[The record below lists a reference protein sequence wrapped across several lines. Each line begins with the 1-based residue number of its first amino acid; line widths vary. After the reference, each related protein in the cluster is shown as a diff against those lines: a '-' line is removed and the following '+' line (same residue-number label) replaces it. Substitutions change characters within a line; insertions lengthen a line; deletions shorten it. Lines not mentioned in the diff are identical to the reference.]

1 MSHYVVYG
9 LGISGISALKFLA
22 QNNQKII
29 AIDDNSQAVL
39 DLESKLLNENFAFIS
54 NIEFLKFEDIK
65 WNINTSIIFAPGI
78 PLYHPKPHKILE
90 IVNKYHCKL
99 ICDIELFYQEY
110 HQIYNFI
117 GITGTNGKS
126 TTAAL
131 TNFILNHIGLPSE
144 VGGNIGKPCFDL
156 ETLAKNSAYV
166 LEMSSFQLD
175 LTSEIHFRIASLGNI
190 TIDHIDRHGSMEEYI
205 KTKSKIFNHQNAND
219 HSVIGIDNDN
229 SKKVFESLKKDPN
242 FKSNLIAISTKTI
255 QQNGVA
261 VINGKLYNHIDGTN
275 SEFLLGNIFLKG
287 EHNQQNIAIAFANC
301 YCYLKQQNLLTKIPE
316 SKIINAI
323 KLFEGLRHRMQF
335 LGQIDNINFINDSK
349 ATNAES
355 TENALKVYDNIY
367 WILGGKEKEGGIE
380 IVKPYFKKI
389 KKAYLIGQASDIF
402 AKTLKDNQV
411 IFEKCNNLENAFNK
425 AFNDAKQDKII
436 DQKNLLL
443 SPACASYDQWKSFEE
458 RGDYFCKLFEK
469 ILTN

>member
-22 QNNQKII
+22 KNNQKII
-29 AIDDNSQAVL
+29 AIDDNPQAAL
-39 DLESKLLNENFAFIS
+39 DLESKLLNENFAFIN

-65 WNINTSIIFAPGI
+65 WDKNTKIIFAPGI

-90 IVNKYHCKL
+90 IVNIYHCKL
-99 ICDIELFYQEY
+99 ICDLELFYQEY
-110 HQIYNFI
+110 HQSYNFI

-126 TTAAL
+126 TTSAL
-131 TNFILNHIGLPSE
+131 TNFIFNHLGLPSE

-156 ETLAKNSAYV
+156 EKLAKNSAYV

-205 KTKSKIFNHQNAND
+205 KAKRRIFNYQNAND
-219 HSVIGIDNDN
+219 YSIIGIDNEN
-229 SKKVFESLKKDPN
+229 SGKVFESLKKDQN
-242 FKSNLIAISTKTI
+242 FKSNLIAISTKAI
-255 QQNGVA
+255 QENGVA
-261 VINGKLYNHIDGTN
+261 VINGKLYNHIDGAN

-287 EHNQQNIAIAFANC
+287 EHNEQNIAIAFANC
-301 YCYLKQQNLLTKIPE
+301 YCYLKQQNLLKKIPE
-316 SKIINAI
+316 SKIIDAV

-335 LGQIDNINFINDSK
+335 LGKIDNINFINDSK

-355 TENALKVYDNIY
+355 SENALKVYDNIY

-380 IVKPYFKKI
+380 ILKPYFKKI
-389 KKAYLIGQASDIF
+389 TKAYLIGQATEIF

-411 IFEKCNNLENAFNK
+411 IFEECHNLENAFNK
-425 AFNDAKQDKII
+425 ALNDARQDKSTN
-436 DQKNLLL
+436 QKNLLL
-443 SPACASYDQWKSFEE
+443 SPACASYDQWKNFEE
-458 RGDYFCKLFEK
+458 RGDFFCGLFKK
-469 ILTN
+469 ISTN